1 MTGKR
6 LDYIYPTYINSSYK
20 STSKNKKTKHQ
31 AEELH
36 MDFLKR
42 KSRWPSD
49 TQKDTQHHK
58 HQGNVNQN
66 HSKVSPHISEWLL
79 SKRRQITNVGKD
91 VEKWEHFTLLVGM

>member
-31 AEELH
+31 AEELN

-42 KSRWPSD
+42 KSKWPSD
-49 TQKDTQHHK
+49 TQKDTQ
-58 HQGNVNQN
+58 
-66 HSKVSPHISEWLL
+66 
-79 SKRRQITNVGKD
+79 QI
-91 VEKWEHFTLLVGM
+91 